1 MPKIAASI
9 VFPVSAPP
17 RRNAVV
23 RTDDNGVV
31 LSVSKGNASFSEM
44 AGVEFYSG
52 ILIPGLVD
60 LLSDPECDSH
70 RLVAEGVRVTG
81 RIGDPDQ
88 EVRTWKNRYGLEL
101 SYRFFDNMDNFNNGF
116 RKGETRGVFCS
127 MGSGLSLQALASFGR
142 TDLLSLMFEL
152 QEGPLRY
159 RLPDLITMAT
169 MNGAHA
175 LDYQKE
181 AGAISPGMRPGL
193 NIIEGVDVSG
203 MRLLPVSR
211 LKRLRV

>member
-23 RTDDNGVV
+23 RMDDNGTV
-31 LSVSKGNASFSEM
+31 LSVSKGDASFSEM

-60 LLSDPECDSH
+60 LLNNKVCDNH

-81 RIGDPDQ
+81 LIGDAGQ
-88 EVRTWKNRYGLEL
+88 EDMTWKSRYGPEL
-101 SYRFFDNMDNFNNGF
+101 SFRFFDGMDNFNKGF
-116 RKGETRGVFCS
+116 REGETSNVFCP
-127 MGSGLSLQALASFGR
+127 MGSGGSLQALASRGR

-175 LDYQKE
+175 LNYQIE

-193 NIIEGVDVSG
+193 NIIEGVDISG

-211 LKRLRV
+211 LRRLRV